1 MIHSMTGYA
10 REESQTQWGRLS
22 WELRSVNHRFLDVH
36 LRMPEELRALES
48 DIRSRMGA
56 RLRRGKVDA
65 ALRVEFDL
73 DGSGRPLSLDKQR
86 LDQLVE
92 ACKTVQGRFDRAQP
106 VDPLAVLS
114 WPGVVQRPTL
124 DVEALGD
131 AVMALLN
138 KTLDE
143 LVSGRAREGERLA
156 RLLSDRAATV
166 RELVGRVRA
175 RLPQVR
181 DQWRAR
187 LQTRLAE
194 VGDKVEIDSARLEQ
208 ELLLL
213 AQRMDVDEEL
223 DRLEGHVDELRQ
235 ALERSDAVG
244 RRLDFLLQ
252 EFNREANTLSS
263 KSQDAEITAVAV
275 EMKVTIEQMRE
286 QAQNVE

>member
-10 REESQTQWGRLS
+10 REESQTKWGRLS

-36 LRMPEELRALES
+36 LRLPEELRALES
-48 DIRSRMGA
+48 DIRSRIGA

-65 ALRVEFDL
+65 GLRIEFDFN
-73 DGSGRPLSLDKQR
+73 GSDRSLSLDIQR
-86 LDQLVE
+86 LDQLAD
-92 ACKTVQGRFDRAQP
+92 ACKAVQGRFDRVQP
-106 VDPLAVLS
+106 VDPVEVLS
-114 WPGVVQRPTL
+114 WPGVVQRPAL
-124 DVEALGD
+124 DVEALSE
-131 AVMALLN
+131 AVMALLD
-138 KTLDE
+138 KALDE

-156 RLLSDRAATV
+156 QLLSERAATIH
-166 RELVGRVRA
+166 ELVERVRT

-181 DQWRAR
+181 EQWRAR
-187 LQTRLAE
+187 LQARLAE
-194 VGDKVEIDSARLEQ
+194 VADKVEVDSVRLEQ
-208 ELLLL
+208 EVLLL

-223 DRLEGHVDELRQ
+223 DRLDGHVDELKQ
-235 ALERSDAVG
+235 ALKRRDAVG

-263 KSQDAEITAVAV
+263 KSQDSEITAMAV